1 MARRLLKNSFI
12 DVILLTFDKNLG
24 EKYDI
29 VKVKPIFAR
38 NVLLPKGIAIL
49 ATSMNVHNY
58 AVKISTA
65 KKEKEDNKI
74 VWALAIIG
82 AIAAVAGIAF
92 AVYKYLTPDYM
103 DDFDEDFDDDFDDDF
118 FDEEDDTDVKEEDI
132 EEVE

>member
-1 MARRLLKNSFI
+1 MEKLSDLLEMAKVS
-12 DVILLTFDKNLG
+12 
-24 EKYDI
+24 DI
-29 VKVKPIFAR
+29 
-38 NVLLPKGIAIL
+38 IA
-49 ATSMNVHNY
+49 T
-58 AVKISTA
+58 

-74 VWALAIIG
+74 VWALAR
-82 AIAAVAGIAF
+82 IAF